1 MSVRAREAIS
11 VLTFLPLYLLFFLI
25 GTETFLVSP
34 LLPSIA
40 KDFREDV
47 SMVAHTVTSYVLVY
61 ALFAPWLGNLSDRVG
76 RKMFIVVGAV
86 IFCFG
91 NILASISTGVWFLIV
106 ARAIA
111 GLGGAM
117 AGPAM
122 WAYIS
127 DETDQLM
134 RGRAIGYGMAAFS
147 LGQVVG
153 VPLGSF
159 IAGFSRWNWAFGLIG
174 ISVSMVSI
182 YLFFRFRPLITFSNE
197 QDGKKLLAVFEIFQ
211 NKTVVQVLAI
221 TFFFQ
226 AANLGAYTY
235 LGSLLGDRYQIP
247 TEWLGLTGVM
257 VGVGSFLGSLIG
269 GKLADYWRRKDWR
282 EERLVAVWSLV
293 LGTSILGVTVVSV
306 LWLVFL
312 SLALWFLASG
322 AFVTAQQTL
331 LTIIA
336 PKQRAASIS
345 WNNSVMYAGTAIG
358 VWIMGLTWNQAVNI
372 GWISLAFSIF
382 SALFASLI
390 NSRQLS

>member
-134 RGRAIGYGMAAFS
+134 RGRANRIWHGC
-147 LGQVVG
+147 
-153 VPLGSF
+153 
-159 IAGFSRWNWAFGLIG
+159 
-174 ISVSMVSI
+174 
-182 YLFFRFRPLITFSNE
+182 
-197 QDGKKLLAVFEIFQ
+197 
-211 NKTVVQVLAI
+211 
-221 TFFFQ
+221 
-226 AANLGAYTY
+226 
-235 LGSLLGDRYQIP
+235 
-247 TEWLGLTGVM
+247 
-257 VGVGSFLGSLIG
+257 
-269 GKLADYWRRKDWR
+269 
-282 EERLVAVWSLV
+282 
-293 LGTSILGVTVVSV
+293 
-306 LWLVFL
+306 FL
-312 SLALWFLASG
+312 SRAGCWRSARFFYCGVFALELGFWFN
-322 AFVTAQQTL
+322 
-331 LTIIA
+331 
-336 PKQRAASIS
+336 
-345 WNNSVMYAGTAIG
+345 WNKCIDGIN
-358 VWIMGLTWNQAVNI
+358 L
-372 GWISLAFSIF
+372 FIF
-382 SALFASLI
+382 
-390 NSRQLS
+390 